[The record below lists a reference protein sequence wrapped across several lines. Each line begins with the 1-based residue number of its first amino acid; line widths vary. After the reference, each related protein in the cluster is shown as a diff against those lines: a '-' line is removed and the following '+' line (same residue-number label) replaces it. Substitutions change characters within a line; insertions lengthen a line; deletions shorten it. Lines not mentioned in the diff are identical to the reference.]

1 MADYISSTVT
11 DFLLTSIIIIII
23 IEQFKPQSWE
33 LSGADMD
40 EEEEDL
46 QNDADAAAEE
56 EEGGEEEAEEVG
68 GTSVN
73 YRMFKKLKK
82 MYGDIFLM
90 VLQALLSGMIFSFI

>member
-1 MADYISSTVT
+1 
-11 DFLLTSIIIIII
+11 
-23 IEQFKPQSWE
+23 
-33 LSGADMD
+33 MD

-82 MYGDIFLM
+82 MYFSQHA
-90 VLQALLSGMIFSFI
+90 VLIVYRLTKIVFQGK

>member
-1 MADYISSTVT
+1 LADYLSSTVT
-11 DFLLTSIIIIII
+11 DFLLTSIIII